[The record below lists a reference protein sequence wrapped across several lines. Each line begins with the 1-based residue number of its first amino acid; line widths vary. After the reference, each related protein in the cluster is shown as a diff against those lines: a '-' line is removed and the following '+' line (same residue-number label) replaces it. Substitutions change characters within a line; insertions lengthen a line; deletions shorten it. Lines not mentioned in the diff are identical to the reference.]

1 MFQKENSILTSPLK
15 IKQIPE
21 NLDDVKILQ
30 KENLKLKSQLKVKQ
44 KQLENLGDAKAFNDL
59 QEEYSRLKSLLQ
71 SQSEKFEAHAD
82 KLKEEN
88 SKLATRLMAR
98 QKLFTDVNSMKVHT
112 NVLQE
117 ENLDLKSQLQAT
129 KKQLKKLKD
138 KERCDIAIQT
148 DMVCTYVICS

>member
-1 MFQKENSILTSPLK
+1 MFQEENSIFTSPLK
-15 IKQIPE
+15 IKQVPE

-30 KENLKLKSQLKVKQ
+30 KENLKLKSQLEVKQ
-44 KQLENLGDAKAFNDL
+44 KQLENLGDAKTFNDL
-59 QEEYSRLKSLLQ
+59 QEECTRLKLQLQ

-82 KLKEEN
+82 KLKEEY

-117 ENLDLKSQLQAT
+117 ENLDLKSQLETT

-148 DMVCTYVICS
+148 DMVRTYVKYS

>member
-1 MFQKENSILTSPLK
+1 MFQEENSVLTSPLQ

-21 NLDDVKILQ
+21 HLDDVKILQ
-30 KENLKLKSQLKVKQ
+30 KENLKLKSQLEVKQ
-44 KQLENLGDAKAFNDL
+44 KQPENLGDAKAFNDL
-59 QEEYSRLKSLLQ
+59 QEECSRLK
-71 SQSEKFEAHAD
+71 AHAD

-117 ENLDLKSQLQAT
+117 ENLDLKSQLETT

-148 DMVCTYVICS
+148 DMVCTYIIYS

>member
-1 MFQKENSILTSPLK
+1 MFQGENSILTSPLK

-30 KENLKLKSQLKVKQ
+30 KENLKIKSQLEVTQ

-59 QEEYSRLKSLLQ
+59 QEECSRLKLQLQ
-71 SQSEKFEAHAD
+71 SQSEKFEAHAN

-112 NVLQE
+112 NALQE
-117 ENLDLKSQLQAT
+117 ENLNLKSQLQIT

>member
-1 MFQKENSILTSPLK
+1 MFQEENCILTSPLQ
-15 IKQIPE
+15 IKQIPA
-21 NLDDVKILQ
+21 NLVDVKILQ
-30 KENLKLKSQLKVKQ
+30 KENLKLKSQLEVKQ
-44 KQLENLGDAKAFNDL
+44 KQLENLGDSKAFNDL
-59 QEEYSRLKSLLQ
+59 QEEYSRLKL
-71 SQSEKFEAHAD
+71 QSEKFEAHAD

-117 ENLDLKSQLQAT
+117 ENLDLKSQLETT

-148 DMVCTYVICS
+148 DMVRTYVIYS

>member
-1 MFQKENSILTSPLK
+1 MFQEENSILTSPLK

-21 NLDDVKILQ
+21 NLDNVKILQ
-30 KENLKLKSQLKVKQ
+30 KENLKLKSRLEVKQ
-44 KQLENLGDAKAFNDL
+44 KQLENLGDANAFNDL
-59 QEEYSRLKSLLQ
+59 QEECSRLKLQLQ

-98 QKLFTDVNSMKVHT
+98 QKLFTDVKSMEVHT

-117 ENLDLKSQLQAT
+117 ENLDLKSQLET
-129 KKQLKKLKD
+129 VKKQLKKLKD
-138 KERCDIAIQT
+138 KETCDIAIQT
-148 DMVCTYVICS
+148 DMVRTYIMYS